1 MSTTANIVP
10 AERIQSRIVVLRG
23 QRVLL
28 DADLAAIYEVPTKR
42 LIEQMKRNADK
53 FPEDFLFQLTRDE
66 WSAVLAS
73 RASVVVGEGD
83 TNMWSQNATTSPQR
97 RRLSNLPYAFT
108 EHGALQAANIL
119 SSPAAAQMSIA
130 VIRAFV
136 QLRALM
142 VDHKTLRA
150 KLAELDARVGAHDE
164 QLRSALPAL
173 RRAPMRSAPPR
184 RSGAARKTCDHL
196 RASRSVAAIV
206 EAIRQ
211 LAEPVPTKASS
222 RKIGFHSGN
231 R

>member
-1 MSTTANIVP
+1 VPATADILP
-10 AERIQSRIVVLRG
+10 AERIQRRIVVLRG

-42 LIEQMKRNADK
+42 LIEQMKRNIVK
-53 FPEDFLFQLTRDE
+53 FPEDFVFQLTREE

-73 RASVVVGEGD
+73 KASVIANKQD
-83 TNMWSQNATTSPQR
+83 TNMWSQNATASPQR
-97 RRLSNLPYAFT
+97 RRLTSLPYAFT
-108 EHGALQAANIL
+108 EHGALQVANIL
-119 SSPAAAQMSIA
+119 NSQAAAQMSIA

-164 QLRSALPAL
+164 QL
-173 RRAPMRSAPPR
+173 
-184 RSGAARKTCDHL
+184 
-196 RASRSVAAIV
+196 AAIV
-206 EAIRQ
+206 EAIRE
-211 LAEPVPTKASS
+211 LAIPVESS
-222 RKIGFHSGN
+222 NKRKIGYHSGN